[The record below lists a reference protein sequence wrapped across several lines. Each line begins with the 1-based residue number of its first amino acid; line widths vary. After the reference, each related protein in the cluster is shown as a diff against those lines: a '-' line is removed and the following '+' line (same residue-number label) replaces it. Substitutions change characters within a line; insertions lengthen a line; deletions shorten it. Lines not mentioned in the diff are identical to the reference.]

1 MSVETVEALPG
12 EVLSSVKSAPI
23 RRRWHEIVPLCDDDA
38 QDASVKSG
46 NIEAASVYTPIRDAR
61 GRWRKGVSGNP
72 GGYPR
77 RLRNLAQLCVLEDE
91 NNLATLC
98 EIRDDVTEPG
108 MVRIAAARTILE
120 YAHGRPPPM
129 TTIAGL
135 PDRPQVIV
143 HVAGV
148 DATL

>member
-1 MSVETVEALPG
+1 MSVETVEVLPG
-12 EVLSSVKSAPI
+12 EVLSSVKSAPT
-23 RRRWHEIVPLCDDDA
+23 RRRWHEIMLFYHDA
-38 QDASVKSG
+38 QDENVKSG
-46 NIEAASVYTPIRDAR
+46 NIEEGSVYTPVRDAR
-61 GRWRKGVSGNP
+61 GRWPKGVSGNP